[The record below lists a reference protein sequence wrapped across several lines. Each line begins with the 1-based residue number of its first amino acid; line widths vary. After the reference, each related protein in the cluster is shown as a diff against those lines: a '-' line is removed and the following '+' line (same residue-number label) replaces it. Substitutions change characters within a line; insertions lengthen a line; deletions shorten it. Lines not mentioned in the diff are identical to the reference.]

1 MIVNGSAGVLAYD
14 LDQETDTVI
23 KPASQNTN
31 MYLYIFQ
38 GQDCL
43 YTQRVDDQSVI
54 GVLEYNGGTD
64 RNSTLSDGWNVSGN
78 AIVYGG
84 KTICQIS
91 DVDDD
96 ADTID

>member
-1 MIVNGSAGVLAYD
+1 
-14 LDQETDTVI
+14 
-23 KPASQNTN
+23 

-78 AIVYGG
+78 AIVYGE
-84 KTICQIS
+84 KQSVRFRMLMMMQIP
-91 DVDDD
+91 
-96 ADTID
+96 